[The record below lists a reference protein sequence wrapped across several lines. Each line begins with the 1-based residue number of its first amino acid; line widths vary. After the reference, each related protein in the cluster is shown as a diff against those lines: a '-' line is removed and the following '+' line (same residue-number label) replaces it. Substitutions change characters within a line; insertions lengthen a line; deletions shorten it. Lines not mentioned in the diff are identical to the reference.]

1 MSIFKNIFCV
11 ITAPKYGWEV
21 INDSNISTGRVLVF
35 AFFPL
40 LAVMGLTCFVPMIYD
55 STLTFTHQL
64 MEGIVLFS
72 SYFISYYIIS
82 YVLSGFYP
90 ELVKSVGAV
99 SRLNNYILYNLIF
112 LVLLEILCNVLP
124 SDFTPVMF
132 LKLYMP
138 VMAYRGTGNLFVSKN
153 KVMKF
158 TAISA
163 SLILFLPILFNWIL
177 GRFI

>member
-40 LAVMGLTCFVPMIYD
+40 LAVMALTCFVPMIYD
-55 STLTFTHQL
+55 STLTFSTQL
-64 MEGIVLFS
+64 MKGIVLFS

-90 ELVKSVGAV
+90 ELVKSVGAL

-112 LVLLEILCNVLP
+112 MVLLEILCNVLP
-124 SDFTPVMF
+124 SDFTPVLF

-138 VMAYRGTGNLFVSKN
+138 VMAYKGTGNLFVKKN

-158 TAISA
+158 AVISA
-163 SLILFLPILFNWIL
+163 ALILLLPIIFNLIL
-177 GRFI
+177 GSFI